1 MLSIKITDHK
11 QGERNFAELISG
23 YNWNFHVCICKM
35 NSELTAAEL
44 NKQIVRMRK
53 VIGQAKFRLSNRLIR
68 RVKKLKKSDLPEKL
82 KLRHERKVQRFIDEI
97 QALKRIKPD
106 DASKFALVNTKLLS
120 EFKIDV
126 LNLLFKVNF
135 ITVKNTSARD
145 RALYKLVTV
154 NVLVEYVDE
163 FREKFPN
170 WHMEVPF
177 HLQRLGLQYKLKKQA
192 NPNFVTLGKKST
204 NEKTTND
211 DTVSKAEDEEEREK
225 DESGIFSQ
233 IPVSDVPLSERMR
246 AQRKKELKAK
256 WKHEAPAPS
265 KPNAD
270 AVIER
275 IFIRNEKMAEESD
288 EDANEPLLS
297 VANVKD
303 ADRSNQSDFSEGSDE
318 DSEELDD
325 FFVIDKSN
333 SKTSLSNIAKG
344 LSSAENLF
352 SGGTFTKND
361 ASDVMLKPKAKLQKE
376 TLIHR
381 GTEEKKS
388 IHPSWEAAKRKKKLE
403 SFHAK
408 PMGKKLK
415 FDT

>member
-1 MLSIKITDHK
+1 
-11 QGERNFAELISG
+11 
-23 YNWNFHVCICKM
+23 M

-126 LNLLFKVNF
+126 LNLLFK
-135 ITVKNTSARD
+135 KNTSARD

-177 HLQRLGLQYKLKKQA
+177 HLQRLGLQYKLKKQS

-211 DTVSKAEDEEEREK
+211 DTVSKAEDEEECEK

-233 IPVSDVPLSERMR
+233 IPVSDVPLSERLR

-256 WKHEAPAPS
+256 WKHEASAPS

-275 IFIRNEKMAEESD
+275 IFIKNEKMAEESD
-288 EDANEPLLS
+288 EYANEPLLS

-303 ADRSNQSDFSEGSDE
+303 ADRSNQSDFNEDSDE

-361 ASDVMLKPKAKLQKE
+361 ASDVILKPKAKLQKV
-376 TLIHR
+376 TSIHQ
-381 GTEEKKS
+381 GAEEKKS

-408 PMGKKLK
+408 PMGPVRELNPGPLAPKARIIPL
-415 FDT
+415 DQQATC

>member
-1 MLSIKITDHK
+1 
-11 QGERNFAELISG
+11 
-23 YNWNFHVCICKM
+23 M

-82 KLRHERKVQRFIDEI
+82 KLHHERKVQRFMDEI
-97 QALKRIKPD
+97 QALKKIKPD
-106 DASKFALVNTKLLS
+106 EASKFALVNTKLLS
-120 EFKIDV
+120 EFKID
-126 LNLLFKVNF
+126 
-135 ITVKNTSARD
+135 KNTAARD

-154 NVLVEYVDE
+154 NVVVEYVDE

-177 HLQRLGLQYKLKKQA
+177 HLQRLGLQYRLKKQA

-204 NEKTTND
+204 NEKTIND
-211 DTVSKAEDEEEREK
+211 DTVSKAEEEEEEREK
-225 DESGIFSQ
+225 DESAIFSQ

-246 AQRKKELKAK
+246 AEKKKQLKAK
-256 WKHEAPAPS
+256 RKHEASASS

-275 IFIRNEKMAEESD
+275 IFIENEKMTEESD
-288 EDANEPLLS
+288 EHANELLLS

-303 ADRSNQSDFSEGSDE
+303 NIKDGDRSNQSDLNEDSDD

-325 FFVIDKSN
+325 FFVIEKSN
-333 SKTSLSNIAKG
+333 SKASLSNNAKG
-344 LSSAENLF
+344 VSSAENLF
-352 SGGTFTKND
+352 SSATFTKN
-361 ASDVMLKPKAKLQKE
+361 ASNATLKPKAKLQKE
-376 TLIHR
+376 AFLHQDV
-381 GTEEKKS
+381 EEKKNNKQS
-388 IHPSWEAAKRKKKLE
+388 IHPSWEAAKRKKQRE

-408 PMGKKLK
+408 PLGKKLK